1 MTKLCTTLTVVE
13 REIEI
18 SDIEIIPNPCYT
30 YDEITIHVTCNN
42 LKCPEPAST
51 VLKVTRNN
59 TEITST
65 TIEFEYDDPETKT
78 FEIPVPYEEATG
90 EVTYCVED

>member
-18 SDIEIIPNPCYT
+18 SDMEIIPNPCYVGE
-30 YDEITIHVTCNN
+30 EISMYVTCNN
-42 LKCPEPAST
+42 LKYPEPASI
-51 VLKVTRNN
+51 VLKVTKNN
-59 TEITST
+59 TEVTSVV
-65 TIEFEYDDPETKT
+65 IEFEYNDPETKT
-78 FEIPVPYEEATG
+78 FEIPIPYEETAG